1 MNTAVFFE
9 VIVGWLDD
17 YKRLVVMEDLV
28 QNRLIYIDT
37 INFIFVRLLNKW
49 SYLNLFMV
57 DKKHNSI
64 LIDQIHKFYR
74 M

>member
-49 SYLNLFMV
+49 SYLDLFMV
-57 DKKHNSI
+57 DKKNSI
-64 LIDQIHKFYR
+64 LIDQII
-74 M
+74 